1 MKILHKLSK
10 QQRKLIQK
18 IVATLFITTLIWIWA
33 DLSNDLVFE
42 GKSVTVRISS
52 DCPKDTWVSLQ
63 GASSLTLNVDLKGPS
78 ARIDELKRDNSPL
91 EVFFSPPEMS
101 GSDESFRYP
110 IAALVQESPKVR
122 ELGLTVLQSKPAAI
136 DVTLRR
142 LVKKQLRVVCIDEN
156 SNTLSNAVVEPDM
169 VEMYVPDN
177 WSGVELTC
185 TAQLT
190 AEQRAAALAG
200 AVTLKPFVEI
210 EAGRKAYGDPVS
222 VSVEAKQ
229 VELEIFPINGP
240 RIGLLSNE
248 QIAKDYRVEIT
259 ARNEALTTI
268 QVKASK
274 EAYQAYRAAKYQMLV
289 EIYPED
295 LPAGTEKQTGPIERQ
310 ASYYFPP
317 DFEKAGL
324 ISAVDTGIKPIV
336 TFRLIAAD

>member
-1 MKILHKLSK
+1 MKLFHKLDK
-10 QQRKLIQK
+10 QRRKQIQK
-18 IVATLFITTLIWIWA
+18 IAATLFITTLIWVWA

-52 DCPKDTWVSLQ
+52 DCPPDRWVSLQ
-63 GASSLTLNVDLKGPS
+63 GASSLTLYVDLKGPS

-91 EVFFSPPEMS
+91 EVYFLPPDIT
-101 GSDESFRYP
+101 GQTESFRYP
-110 IAALVQESPKVR
+110 IEGLVQESPRVR
-122 ELGLTVLQSKPAAI
+122 QLGLTVLQCKPAAI
-136 DVTLRR
+136 DVTVRK

-156 SNTLSNAVVEPDM
+156 SNTLSNAVAEPDM
-169 VEMYVPDN
+169 VEMFVPEN

-190 AEQRAAALAG
+190 AEQRSAALAG
-200 AVTLKPFVEI
+200 GVSVKPYIEI
-210 EAGRKAYGDPVS
+210 EAGRKAYAVPVNIS
-222 VSVEAKQ
+222 IKARQ

-248 QIAKDYRVEIT
+248 QIARDYRVEII

-289 EIYPED
+289 QIYTED
-295 LPAGTEKQTGPIERQ
+295 LPSGTDKQTGPIERE

-317 DFEKAGL
+317 EFRNTGL
-324 ISAVDTGIKPIV
+324 ISAVDTGVKPIV